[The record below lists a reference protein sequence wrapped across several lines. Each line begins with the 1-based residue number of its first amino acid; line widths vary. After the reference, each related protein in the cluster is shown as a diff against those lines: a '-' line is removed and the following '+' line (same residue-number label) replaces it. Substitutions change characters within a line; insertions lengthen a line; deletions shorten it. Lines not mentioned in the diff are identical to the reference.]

1 MNKLIL
7 SIMALTFST
16 SIFADHHEL
25 KKNADG
31 SRMNHPNYL
40 LNFKECKETKEAVA
54 AFLVMADEAWED
66 VEEDLYN
73 EEGWAKASFLASQAA
88 SYSTVYDVWCKD
100 MVNKRVKMGMAKKM
114 KEKKKK
120 G

>member
-16 SIFADHHEL
+16 SIFADHHES

-54 AFLVMADEAWED
+54 A
-66 VEEDLYN
+66 
-73 EEGWAKASFLASQAA
+73 
-88 SYSTVYDVWCKD
+88 
-100 MVNKRVKMGMAKKM
+100 
-114 KEKKKK
+114 
-120 G
+120 